1 VTVATPTE
9 IDRLRDRLR
18 STRWMAVI
26 ALGFGLGI
34 GFYAG
39 FSLGVQTAREVD
51 AIAPQT
57 AE

>member
-1 VTVATPTE
+1 MTAAAPTE
-9 IDRLRDRLR
+9 LDRLRDRLR

-26 ALGFGLGI
+26 ALGFGLGV

-51 AIAPQT
+51 AIAPTT